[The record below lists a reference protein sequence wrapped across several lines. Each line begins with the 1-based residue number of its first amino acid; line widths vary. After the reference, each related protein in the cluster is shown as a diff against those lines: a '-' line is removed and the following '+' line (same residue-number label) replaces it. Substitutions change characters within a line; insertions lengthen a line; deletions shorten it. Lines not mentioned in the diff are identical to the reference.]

1 MIFKNSQQCGSE
13 QGKWRGKEN
22 IYNTSYNK
30 HYIKKIKQP
39 HNSEKDK
46 TVFIRKMI
54 KKYIL

>member
-13 QGKWRGKEN
+13 QGKWRGKGN
-22 IYNTSYNK
+22 IYKTSYNK
-30 HYIKKIKQP
+30 HYLKKKQP